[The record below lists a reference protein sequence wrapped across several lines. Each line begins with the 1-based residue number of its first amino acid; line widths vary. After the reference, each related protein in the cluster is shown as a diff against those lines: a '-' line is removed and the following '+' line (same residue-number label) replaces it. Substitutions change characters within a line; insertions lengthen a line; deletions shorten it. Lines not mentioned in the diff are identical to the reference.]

1 MSSRSSSVIRIAT
14 RGSDLALAQARRV
27 LAECEAGFPD
37 LGFEI
42 RVIRTTGDRL
52 QKASLRN
59 PSVGLPKGLFTKEL
73 EVALERGDADLAV
86 HSLKD
91 LPTELPEGLRLGAV
105 LPRAD
110 ARDVL
115 VGRARNLRVGRTGI
129 PELPRGAVVATSSTR
144 RGAQLKAWRPDLRVI
159 EIRGNVPTRL
169 KKLATQPDLHA
180 TVLAA
185 AGLERLGIELGAGGR
200 LSAPE
205 HLAPEGWGAPLRGVL
220 LTEDLMLPAPG
231 QAAIGIEC
239 RKGDT
244 LAARVCSRLNHRET
258 RACVEA
264 ERAFLAAFGG
274 GCQSPVA
281 ALGRWER
288 GQTLRL
294 EALVFDEDWMW
305 REQAVGPASRPR
317 ALGAAMGRAAKRA
330 LGAR

>member
-1 MSSRSSSVIRIAT
+1 VSSRSSSVIRIAT

-144 RGAQLKAWRPDLRVI
+144 RGAQLK
-159 EIRGNVPTRL
+159 
-169 KKLATQPDLHA
+169 TQPDLHA